1 MLKPRQDQIKTRIAI
16 LRNGIRQ
23 LDRDIEAAREQQRDL
38 ERQIADLTAQVERK
52 GAE

>member
-1 MLKPRQDQIKTRIAI
+1 MTKEQAKTRIAI

-38 ERQIADLTAQVERK
+38 ERQIAELTAQVGGKE
-52 GAE
+52 AE